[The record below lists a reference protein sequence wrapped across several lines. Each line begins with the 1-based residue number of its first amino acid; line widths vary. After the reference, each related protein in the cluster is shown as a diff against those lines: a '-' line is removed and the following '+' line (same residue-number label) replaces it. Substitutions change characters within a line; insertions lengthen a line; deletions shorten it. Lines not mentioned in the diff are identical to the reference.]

1 MFYNFLL
8 DSGRRKLYDKHSYV
22 SSEKHIFENLTNV
35 GKNELEQIYGFQ
47 KYIDDFS
54 LLSEREL
61 KEIVIWDNYFIYS
74 TLIGNV
80 NNIIKTFND
89 FYPNEYSRIA
99 KFYKKDSDNKLDYF
113 DICLIVGYKIMG

>member
-1 MFYNFLL
+1 M
-8 DSGRRKLYDKHSYV
+8 
-22 SSEKHIFENLTNV
+22 
-35 GKNELEQIYGFQ
+35 
-47 KYIDDFS
+47 
-54 LLSEREL
+54 SEREL
-61 KEIVIWDNYFIYS
+61 KEIVIWDKYFIYS

-89 FYPNEYSRIA
+89 FYPNEYSRIT